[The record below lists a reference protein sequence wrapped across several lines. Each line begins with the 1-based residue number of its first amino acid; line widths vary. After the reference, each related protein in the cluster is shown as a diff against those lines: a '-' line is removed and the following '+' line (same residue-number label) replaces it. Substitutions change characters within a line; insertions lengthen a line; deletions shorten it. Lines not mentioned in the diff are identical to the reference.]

1 MNNVGITDSLGANVR
16 SIQYEFKILLI
27 YLRKNLLF
35 LARENSMLASKKLT
49 LTLDF
54 SWQVIIKKTC
64 RFSGTY
70 QWPIYL
76 GMKMLHEL
84 KKKVLEQKA
93 VQKPF
98 KQKKVHHTSLVILMN
113 HPREWDD
120 PNN

>member
-54 SWQVIIKKTC
+54 S
-64 RFSGTY
+64 
-70 QWPIYL
+70 
-76 GMKMLHEL
+76 
-84 KKKVLEQKA
+84 
-93 VQKPF
+93 
-98 KQKKVHHTSLVILMN
+98 
-113 HPREWDD
+113 
-120 PNN
+120 